1 MLPLWDKLGKR
12 RATPVTATLLT
23 LILGIFVGQVALMI
37 FAPEVA
43 GDWLQRFALVPE
55 RWIRAW
61 TTWEAWI
68 PVLSSA
74 FLHGG
79 PAHVLGNGWF
89 LWVFGR
95 SLEEHVGAPRFLL
108 IYVAGAVGAALA
120 QVASAPTSTVPM
132 VGASGAISA
141 VMGAYFV
148 RLPTRWIVSLV
159 PWVVPVLPV
168 PAFVFLVLWFTL
180 QLTQGVDT
188 LGSTSAEGG
197 VAWWAHA
204 GGFVAGVALSL
215 LCGQKKTAGTKS
227 RRRKKG

>member
-12 RATPVTATLLT
+12 RATPITATLLV
-23 LILGIFVGQVALMI
+23 LILGVFLGQLALMVLT
-37 FAPEVA
+37 PEIA

-79 PAHVLGNGWF
+79 PAHVLGNAWF

-95 SLEEHVGAPRFLL
+95 SLEEHIGGARFLL
-108 IYVAGAVGAALA
+108 IYMFGAVAAGLA
-120 QVASAPTSTVPM
+120 QVASDPGSEVPM

-168 PAFVFLVLWFTL
+168 PAFVFLVLWFAL
-180 QLTQGVDT
+180 QVTQGMDT
-188 LGSTSAEGG
+188 LGSTSGGGG

-204 GGFVAGVALSL
+204 GGFVAGALVVWL
-215 LCGQKKTAGTKS
+215 LGQKKMAGSKS